1 MISLS
6 AGEGEGGGISED
18 LRWMLAAYK
27 ALVLARRRVG
37 LRLSSKVYT
46 STSLR
51 EEVTRAALALVDK
64 PWGMMRLL
72 RTKYTP
78 VV

>member
-51 EEVTRAALALVDK
+51 RK
-64 PWGMMRLL
+64 
-72 RTKYTP
+72 
-78 VV
+78 